1 MGFLIEE
8 SAAIVWRGLMA
19 SLLLVYIL
27 CFIISTHVL
36 LLVHILL
43 LVTCTIIS
51 THVLLLVHVLLLTYT
66 ITCTIISTHVLL
78 LVYMFYY

>member
-1 MGFLIEE
+1 MSMGFLIEE

-51 THVLLLVHVLLLTYT
+51 THVLLLV
-66 ITCTIISTHVLL
+66 
-78 LVYMFYY
+78 YMFYY